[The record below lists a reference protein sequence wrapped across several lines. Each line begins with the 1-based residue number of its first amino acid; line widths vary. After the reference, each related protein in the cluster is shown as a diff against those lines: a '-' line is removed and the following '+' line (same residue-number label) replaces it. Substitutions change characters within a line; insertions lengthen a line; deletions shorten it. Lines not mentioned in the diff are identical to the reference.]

1 MSNYYNSPYYTVYDG
16 INQVNNHGGKQPK
29 TRVKEKNI
37 LLLHKYNSNCITKS
51 STSFH
56 LGGLSLHIRCGGVP
70 FLRNKLVAHRIR
82 NIWHKFRKWLRY
94 QPHKTYL
101 RGK

>member
-1 MSNYYNSPYYTVYDG
+1 
-16 INQVNNHGGKQPK
+16 
-29 TRVKEKNI
+29 

-70 FLRNKLVAHRIR
+70 ITRTKTGGTKNKKYMA
-82 NIWHKFRKWLRY
+82 
-94 QPHKTYL
+94 
-101 RGK
+101 